1 MAKILVADDNPDIL
15 KTLEARLRAN
25 RMEVVTALDCDQA
38 IKKAYSESP
47 DLIIMDIR
55 MPSVGGLNAMESLKM
70 FSRTKKIPVI
80 FITAYPGK
88 EVEERVFE
96 LGAADFIAKPFATEE
111 LLSKIQKAL
120 RRSQPTP
127 S

>member
-1 MAKILVADDNPDIL
+1 MIKILVADDNPDIL

-25 RMEVVTALDCDQA
+25 QMDVVTASDCDQA
-38 IKKAYSESP
+38 IKKAYSENP

-55 MPSVGGLNAMESLKM
+55 MPAVGGLNAMESLKM
-70 FSRTKKIPVI
+70 FSRTQSIPVI

-88 EVEERVFE
+88 EVEARVYE

-111 LLSKIQKAL
+111 LLTKIHNAL
-120 RRSQPTP
+120 RRAKSDAP
-127 S
+127 

>member
-1 MAKILVADDNPDIL
+1 MIKILVADDNPDIL
-15 KTLEARLRAN
+15 KALDARLRAN
-25 RMEVVTALDCDQA
+25 NMEVVTASDCDQA
-38 IKKAYSESP
+38 IKKAYSENP

-70 FSRTKKIPVI
+70 FSRTRSIPVI

-88 EVEERVFE
+88 EVEQKVFD

-111 LLSKIQKAL
+111 LLSKIKNAL
-120 RRSQPTP
+120 KRSHSDAT
-127 S
+127 